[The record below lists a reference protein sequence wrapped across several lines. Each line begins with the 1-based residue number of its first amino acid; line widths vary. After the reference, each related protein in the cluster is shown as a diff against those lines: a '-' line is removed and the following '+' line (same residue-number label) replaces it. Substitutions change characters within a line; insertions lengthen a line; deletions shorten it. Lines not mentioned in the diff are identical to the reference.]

1 MRTLV
6 LAQLFSA
13 GIEQSMQPLRGLGTC
28 ELLHHFKLLRVI
40 LWPITV
46 LMLPDDRC
54 TLYNSER
61 VSHPSVVI
69 SPRWIF
75 IAKTVHDQLD
85 RSRL

>member
-1 MRTLV
+1 M
-6 LAQLFSA
+6 
-13 GIEQSMQPLRGLGTC
+13 
-28 ELLHHFKLLRVI
+28 
-40 LWPITV
+40 TV
-46 LMLPDDRC
+46 LMLPEDRC

-85 RSRL
+85 RFETLSLRWLLSLQNLKPSH